1 MPFQVFR
8 RHQRR
13 LMAALAL
20 FAMIAFSLDF
30 SLIQRG
36 LGPTADNPV
45 VVKLK
50 GETIRRHDLL
60 PMLAER
66 SRANRFMEHVT
77 GQPDYFGSL
86 DTRSLV
92 DAVILE
98 READR
103 LGLPVDK
110 DLAVRWLRQRT
121 DNQLNTA
128 LFDRVYHQSFAQEGI
143 TDSQLLESIA
153 NQIRLAEVRS
163 LPGLPP
169 VTPLDLFSAYRDQN
183 ERVSA
188 SVVAFRAE
196 DYLKDVAAPSEAEV
210 QAYFEKYKNQTPEAN
225 RDTPG
230 FMIPHHIQAEFVTA
244 DTDAIARRIQAKLT
258 EEELRAA
265 FTERADEFPAPPSEL
280 PTNLFA
286 GDPEAKLTPQLT
298 DPFTLVRDTIARS
311 LAREQALAE
320 VAELFGSLR
329 DTAIAP
335 FSEKYGEALDAN
347 AEAKQNN
354 QPLRELPA
362 PGDALKG
369 AAAKAGLAFE
379 RTPMLDRELA
389 GSYGQIGGARAGGT
403 MFTGG
408 MSFSEEL
415 FDHKR
420 GLYEEFEL
428 TDDLSGR
435 RFLVW
440 KTADQPARTPK
451 LEEVRGEVVASL
463 KLEKARGLAEKA
475 ATAFAESVRGAGGE
489 LAKVAGDRTVITT
502 AAVPKLQAG
511 AMLNPFQP
519 EPARPSEIL
528 QIPDASPALHKALF
542 ALEPGKV
549 AVEPNLSK
557 TVYYVLTLNERTPVD
572 LAGLYSPFGSRMSI
586 QNDVLLEAIARRSRE
601 WMQELRTR
609 AGLATD
615 WVPDDEKR
623 DQTAATS

>member
-8 RHQRR
+8 RHQRKM
-13 LMAALAL
+13 MAALAL
-20 FAMIAFSLDF
+20 FAMVAFSLDF

-36 LGPTADNPV
+36 LGPASENPV
-45 VVKLK
+45 VVKLNN
-50 GETIRRHDLL
+50 GTLRQADLL

-66 SRANRFMEHVT
+66 SRANRFMQQIT
-77 GQPDYFGSL
+77 GQPDYFGGL

-128 LFDRVYHQSFAQEGI
+128 LFDQIYRQGFAQEGI
-143 TDSQLLESIA
+143 TDTQLLESIA

-169 VTPLDLFSAYRDQN
+169 VTPLDLFNAYRDQN

-188 SVVAFRAE
+188 STVAFRAD
-196 DYLKDVAAPSEAEV
+196 DYVKDVPEPSEAEV
-210 QAYFEKYKNQTPEAN
+210 QAFFDKYKNQTPDRN

-230 FMIPHHIQAEFVTA
+230 FMIPRQVQAEVVTA
-244 DTDAIARRIQAKLT
+244 DTDAIARRIQARLT
-258 EEELRAA
+258 EEELRKA

-286 GDPEAKLTPQLT
+286 DDPEAKLTPRLT
-298 DPFTLVRDTIARS
+298 DPFDLVRDTIARS
-311 LAREQALAE
+311 LAREQAQAE
-320 VAELFGSLR
+320 VAELFGTLR
-329 DTAIAP
+329 DKAIAP
-335 FSEKYGEALDAN
+335 FAESYGEALDYN
-347 AEAKQNN
+347 DEAKANKTAPK
-354 QPLRELPA
+354 PLPT
-362 PGDALKG
+362 PGDILKT
-369 AAAKAGLAFE
+369 AAAEAGLAFE
-379 RTPMLDRELA
+379 RTPLLDRELA
-389 GSYGQIGGARAGGT
+389 ASFGQVGAARAGGNL
-403 MFTGG
+403 FGG
-408 MSFSEEL
+408 GTTFAEEL
-415 FDHKR
+415 FDGRR

-440 KTADQPARTPK
+440 KVADQPARTPK
-451 LEEVRGEVVASL
+451 LEDVRSEVVAAL
-463 KLEKARGLAEKA
+463 KLDKARVLAEKA
-475 ATAFAESVRGAGGE
+475 ANEFAETVRAAGGD
-489 LAKVAGDRTVITT
+489 LPKVAGDRTVITT
-502 AAVPKLQAG
+502 APVPKLQAG

-528 QIPDASPALHKALF
+528 QIPDASPALRDALF
-542 ALEPGKV
+542 GLEPGQV
-549 AVEPNLSK
+549 AVAPNLSK
-557 TVYYVLTLNERTPVD
+557 TVYYVMTLNERSPAD

-601 WMQELRTR
+601 WMQELRNR
-609 AGLATD
+609 AGLPAD
-615 WVPDDEKR
+615 WVPEDEKR
-623 DQTAATS
+623 EQEAANT